1 MELKELLEVSHQSYK
16 DSGFWTDY
24 DDIKNIMK
32 NNPNIFT
39 KEQVEQVKFAFI
51 SQKLSLIQKEISDSL
66 NSLRT
71 GKNYQGGKENIDKII
86 DLSKNPVRDN
96 SDPDIFFKGAY
107 MTHVKDTFEDELA
120 TAFIKMCD
128 LCEKIDLD
136 IEKFIL
142 MKLAFNRT
150 RMGKHN
156 KLF

>member
-39 KEQVEQVKFAFI
+39 KEQVEQVKYAFI

-66 NSLRT
+66 NSLRI
-71 GKNYQGGKENIDKII
+71 GRNYQGGKENIDKII
-86 DLSKNPVRDN
+86 DLSKNP
-96 SDPDIFFKGAY
+96 DPENKDLFFKGAY

-120 TAFIKMCD
+120 TAFIKICD
-128 LCEKIDLD
+128 LCQKIDLD
-136 IEKFIL
+136 LEKFIL

-150 RMGKHN
+150 RMEKHN